1 MAEQG
6 AGPVWLVVPAHGR
19 PEVSKVA
26 FAGLAWMRDRLAQ
39 CGYEAEVCVVACDEN
54 LALAEHEGFRT
65 LDRPNTELGRRWND
79 GYEYAAGQG
88 AGYLMPCGSD
98 DWVHPE
104 LVLNMIHHHVE
115 LGPKKAKTM
124 VCTRAS
130 CAVAP
135 DGSEICTLHIPYQGG
150 DGIRLMPA
158 ALLAQVGYRPAAD
171 ERNRAIDGSISDKLA
186 KYGGVQYSYLA
197 TDEVD
202 PLYIVD
208 FKSDGTQITDYKRL
222 AEAYTDT
229 LVTDVWGA
237 LGGLYPSYLLE
248 RAQGLYKVRAAA

>member
-1 MAEQG
+1 MASTG

-19 PEVSKVA
+19 PEVSKLA
-26 FAGLAWMRDRLAQ
+26 FAGLAWMRDYLQ
-39 CGYEAEVCVVACDEN
+39 DDGYDANICVVACDEN
-54 LALAEHEGFRT
+54 LDIAAKYKFAT
-65 LDRPNTELGRRWND
+65 LDRPNTELGRKWND
-79 GYEYAAGQG
+79 GYEHAAKAG

-104 LVLNMIHHHVE
+104 LVKAMVAHHVA
-115 LGPKKAKTM
+115 LGPQKANTM

-135 DGSEICTLHIPYQGG
+135 DASELVTLHIPYNGG

-158 ALLAQVGYRPAAD
+158 SLLKQVAYRPAAD

-186 KYGGVQYSYLA
+186 KHGGVQYSYVA
-197 TDEVD
+197 GD
-202 PLYIVD
+202 PLHIVD

-222 AEAYTDT
+222 AEAYTDE

-237 LGGLYPSYLLE
+237 LGALYPANLLK
-248 RAQGLYKVRAAA
+248 AAKGMYKVRVA